1 MKTWVVKI
9 GTSIL
14 RGNEDQSTE
23 QVIESLCKSLTSFI
37 LKGNKVILVT
47 SGAVGLGCKKLN
59 LNTRPKE
66 LSALQAVAAAVS
78 YTHLTLPTKRIV

>member
-1 MKTWVVKI
+1 MKKWVVKI

-14 RGNEDQSTE
+14 RGNEDKSTE

-47 SGAVGLGCKKLN
+47 SGAVGLG
-59 LNTRPKE
+59 
-66 LSALQAVAAAVS
+66 LSLI
-78 YTHLTLPTKRIV
+78 HI